1 MSGAS
6 IGDRWCKCSLC
17 EVCVICVGWCFC
29 VLFVMC
35 VIYISGGM
43 QHMAGGVEWRWWECV
58 LFEDCGIVCVIC
70 VHVLHA

>member
-1 MSGAS
+1 MSGVS

-43 QHMAGGVEWRWWECV
+43 QHMGGGVEWRW
-58 LFEDCGIVCVIC
+58 
-70 VHVLHA
+70 